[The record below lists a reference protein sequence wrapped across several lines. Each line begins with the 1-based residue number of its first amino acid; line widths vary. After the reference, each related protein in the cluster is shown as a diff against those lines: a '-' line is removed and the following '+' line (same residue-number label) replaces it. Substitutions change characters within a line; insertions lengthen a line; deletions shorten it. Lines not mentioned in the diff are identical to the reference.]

1 MKGMYLKII
10 KIIHWKF
17 YIESYKK
24 WLKILKIINF
34 ILTMILF
41 FHMHI
46 IIEK

>member
-24 WLKILKIINF
+24 VIKNF
-34 ILTMILF
+34 KKT
-41 FHMHI
+41 
-46 IIEK
+46 